1 MTAEPSPTTARSV
14 PNKTTELEPTRTLEL
29 PTQTASDSSRN
40 LPPEGAPHKRSWRYR
55 IVSTLLLLA
64 SLGGLAWGYPSWK
77 PRLDAFVR
85 PSAAGKPKPRPPLV
99 ALAVVQ
105 AESMPQ
111 FINCVGTVSAF
122 NNVVVKS
129 RVEGELVEVAFVEG
143 QLVEEGQLLARIDAR
158 PFEAMRDQVKG
169 QLERDKASLALSKL
183 TYDRMKVLSVRDA
196 ASQQEVDEASAA
208 MRQMEASV
216 NVDKASLAN
225 SELQLSYTKITAPI
239 RGRVGL
245 RMLDRGNMV
254 KANDVTGIAVI
265 TQLQPISVVFSIPQD
280 DIPAVRQRLNE
291 AGSIEVLAY
300 DRSFKE
306 LIATGSLTAVDNQV
320 DASTGTL
327 KLKATFGNEKETL
340 FPNQFVNIRLLVKQW
355 ENAIVVPSTAI
366 QRGPDFS
373 FVYIAKED
381 ETVDLRKIEVAF
393 SDAGKTV
400 IQTGIEAGEKVVV
413 EGTDKLQ
420 PGGKVT
426 LPGSKPPGQG
436 KLTESKPSEGKPS
449 EGKPS
454 EGKPSDIKTT
464 EPKDKPN

>member
-1 MTAEPSPTTARSV
+1 
-14 PNKTTELEPTRTLEL
+14 
-29 PTQTASDSSRN
+29 
-40 LPPEGAPHKRSWRYR
+40 
-55 IVSTLLLLA
+55 
-64 SLGGLAWGYPSWK
+64 
-77 PRLDAFVR
+77 
-85 PSAAGKPKPRPPLV
+85 
-99 ALAVVQ
+99 
-105 AESMPQ
+105 
-111 FINCVGTVSAF
+111 
-122 NNVVVKS
+122 
-129 RVEGELVEVAFVEG
+129 
-143 QLVEEGQLLARIDAR
+143 
-158 PFEAMRDQVKG
+158 
-169 QLERDKASLALSKL
+169 ALSKL
-183 TYDRMKVLSVRDA
+183 TYDRMKVLIVRDA
-196 ASQQEVDEASAA
+196 ASQQEVDESAAA
-208 MRQMEASV
+208 MRQMEAAV

-225 SELQLSYTKITAPI
+225 AELQLSYTKITAPI

-306 LIATGSLTAVDNQV
+306 LIATGNFTAVDNQV

-327 KLKATFGNEKETL
+327 KLKATFANEKETL

-355 ENAIVVPSTAI
+355 EDAIVVPSTAI
-366 QRGPDFS
+366 QRGPDFP

-381 ETVDLRKIEVAF
+381 ETVDIRQVEIAF

-400 IQTGIEAGEKVVV
+400 IQTGIAAGEKVVV

-426 LPGSKPPGQG
+426 LPGSKPPSQDKAGAG
-436 KLTESKPSEGKPS
+436 KPSESKPSEGKSS

-454 EGKPSDIKTT
+454 ESKPS
-464 EPKDKPN
+464 ESKPIESK